1 MQQLYTENA
10 PKMVG
15 KQNPSFKSSR
25 KEGIDLTTIEPNR
38 PDKTYSENLVG
49 KVKLADIKIVV
60 RKLVPLRL

>member
-1 MQQLYTENA
+1 MQNLYAENA
-10 PKMVG
+10 LKMVG
-15 KQNPSFKSSR
+15 RKTSFFKHAR

-49 KVKLADIKIVV
+49 KVKLAYIKIVV